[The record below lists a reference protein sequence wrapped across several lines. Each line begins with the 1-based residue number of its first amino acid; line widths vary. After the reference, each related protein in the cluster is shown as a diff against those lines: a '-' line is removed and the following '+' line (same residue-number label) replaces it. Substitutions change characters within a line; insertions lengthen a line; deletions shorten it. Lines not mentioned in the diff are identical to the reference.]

1 MGLQAIM
8 NALHRNKD
16 IRVDIQFNAED
27 TQLDVWK
34 YSHYSQHFEI
44 YPPLGIALILENIA
58 ESRKYAEM
66 TFQALPR
73 NGYAKSLRDILE
85 GFIQRKE
92 VETFY
97 FEKYPLD
104 TRSLCSFIQ
113 KYFSFVDNV
122 LDSQGEDSL

>member
-97 FEKYPLD
+97 FEEGLE
-104 TRSLCSFIQ
+104 RSSQHIF
-113 KYFSFVDNV
+113 YFQQYF
-122 LDSQGEDSL
+122 LR

>member
-44 YPPLGIALILENIA
+44 YPPLGIALIL
-58 ESRKYAEM
+58 
-66 TFQALPR
+66 
-73 NGYAKSLRDILE
+73 
-85 GFIQRKE
+85 
-92 VETFY
+92 
-97 FEKYPLD
+97 
-104 TRSLCSFIQ
+104 
-113 KYFSFVDNV
+113 
-122 LDSQGEDSL
+122 

>member
-1 MGLQAIM
+1 
-8 NALHRNKD
+8 
-16 IRVDIQFNAED
+16 
-27 TQLDVWK
+27 
-34 YSHYSQHFEI
+34 
-44 YPPLGIALILENIA
+44 
-58 ESRKYAEM
+58 M

-122 LDSQGEDSL
+122 LDGQGKDSL